1 MHPDGDA
8 LALTGYDGARR
19 IWIVKDSEGTAEPFA
34 VTGASE
40 WAPAFS
46 HDGRWLAFVS
56 DEQGRAQ
63 VYVRSYPDANQK
75 LAISLDGGTE
85 PAWSSAGELF
95 FLQGGTMMR
104 AMFDPAT
111 GTRGQP
117 IPLFETFAIP
127 GPFGATNYDIA
138 DDGRFLMVLADER
151 PVTTKLRVILNWFE
165 ELKQRAPTGRRP

>member
-1 MHPDGDA
+1 M
-8 LALTGYDGARR
+8 
-19 IWIVKDSEGTAEPFA
+19 
-34 VTGASE
+34 TGASE
-40 WAPAFS
+40 WEPAFS
-46 HDGRWLAFVS
+46 PDRRWLAFVS
-56 DEQGRAQ
+56 DEQGRPQ
-63 VYVRSYPDANQK
+63 VYVRSYPDADQK

-117 IPLFETFAIP
+117 VALFEAFAIP
-127 GPFGATNYDIA
+127 GSYGSTNYDIA

-151 PVTTKLRVILNWFE
+151 PVTTKLRVPLNWFE
-165 ELKQRAPTGRRP
+165 ELKQQVPTGGR